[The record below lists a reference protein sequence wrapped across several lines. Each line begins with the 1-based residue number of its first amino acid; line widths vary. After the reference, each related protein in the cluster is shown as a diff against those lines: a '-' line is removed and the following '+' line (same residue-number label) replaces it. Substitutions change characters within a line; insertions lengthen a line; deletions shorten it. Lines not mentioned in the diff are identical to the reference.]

1 MKKKSLCFL
10 FTLGVLFLLLILSAQ
25 IPNYKIRENLLE
37 SANYLLESEDDFH
50 QLIQGDRRTEIHNYA
65 DATTLNILYSVNGK
79 GTFWSSVLSPFYSDR
94 VNTDKS
100 MIELLS
106 ERIEWERPADTLYDR
121 YWHGMILILKPLL
134 LLFTLQQIRGI
145 FLGTLVV
152 LLTILTVLL
161 IQRKQYLFSALL
173 WLGAVSVQAW
183 MAGLCIEYFPVF
195 FITFLVSIL
204 MVTNEAKRER
214 IICFC
219 VVSGVCVAFFD
230 FLTTETLAFVLP
242 LACVYSIWSSKG
254 VLLGIK
260 EEIVFL
266 VRAGLSWVGAYAA
279 TYLTK
284 WILASFVYGEERISV
299 ALFQLACRQGSNV
312 ISFAADSI
320 RNQGISAEALQ
331 NAGGEILPQ
340 FLSAVVINLRL
351 LLGLSGKISLEKLAL
366 GLVLLGMIVASV
378 IYLFRKPGP
387 MGVFPVILLLL
398 GTIPVLRMMV
408 LHNHSLEHCFFVYR
422 SLYGTIVCFGAG
434 LISMLNWDFL
444 RRRKKHGS
452 TGTKKQ
458 R

>member
-10 FTLGVLFLLLILSAQ
+10 FTLGVLFLLQILSAQ
-25 IPNYKIRENLLE
+25 IPNFKIRENLLE
-37 SANYLLESEDDFH
+37 SANYLLELEDDFH
-50 QLIQGDRRTEIHNYA
+50 QLIKGDRRTEIHNYA
-65 DATTLNILYSVNGK
+65 DATTLNILYTVNGK
-79 GTFWSSVLSPFYSDR
+79 GAFWSSVLSPFYSDR

-106 ERIEWERPADTLYDR
+106 ERIKWERPADTLYDR

-230 FLTTETLAFVLP
+230 FLTTETLAFVIP

-254 VLLGIK
+254 VLRSIK

-299 ALFQLACRQGSNV
+299 ALFQLAGRQGNAAV
-312 ISFAADSI
+312 SFATDSI
-320 RNQGISAEALQ
+320 SQNSISPEVLQ
-331 NAGGEILPQ
+331 NAGGEVLPQ

-378 IYLFRKPGP
+378 IYVFRKPGP

-434 LISMLNWDFL
+434 LISMLNWNFL

>member
-50 QLIQGDRRTEIHNYA
+50 QLIKGDRRTEIHNYA
-65 DATTLNILYSVNGK
+65 DATTLNILYTVNGK
-79 GTFWSSVLSPFYSDR
+79 GAFWSSILSPFYSDR

-106 ERIEWERPADTLYDR
+106 ERIAGERPADTLYDR

-183 MAGLCIEYFPVF
+183 MTGLCIEYFPVF

-230 FLTTETLAFVLP
+230 FLTTETLAFVIP

-254 VLLGIK
+254 VLRSIK

-299 ALFQLACRQGSNV
+299 ALSQLAGRQGSNV

-320 RNQGISAEALQ
+320 GNQGISAEALQ

-378 IYLFRKPGP
+378 IYMFRKPGP

-452 TGTKKQ
+452 KETKKQ

>member
-37 SANYLLESEDDFH
+37 SANYLLELEDDFH
-50 QLIQGDRRTEIHNYA
+50 QLIKGDRRTEIHNYA
-65 DATTLNILYSVNGK
+65 DATTLNILYTVNGK
-79 GTFWSSVLSPFYSDR
+79 GAFWSSVLSPFYSDR
-94 VNTDKS
+94 VNSDKS

-204 MVTNEAKRER
+204 MVTNEAKQER

-230 FLTTETLAFVLP
+230 FLTTETLAFVIP

-254 VLLGIK
+254 VLRGIK

-299 ALFQLACRQGSNV
+299 ALFQLAGRQGSNV

-331 NAGGEILPQ
+331 NAGGEVLPQ
-340 FLSAVVINLRL
+340 FLSAVVINIRL

-422 SLYGTIVCFGAG
+422 SLYGTMVCFCAG
-434 LISMLNWDFL
+434 VISMINWEFL